1 MAVQRLRDILNNQKY
16 SKGSNSLKTRDIFD
30 ERVKYNKKHG
40 FKENSIDLQ
49 NQRSLYGRLD
59 FQQNLIYPN
68 MDKMVNLRSNG
79 ETKEHMVFSF
89 VNNAYNEMEAKIN
102 ELVRYGKLVPSEII
116 PFKTQDSF
124 SNFENSYKE
133 NIRKIL
139 DLFM

>member
-68 MDKMVNLRSNG
+68 MG
-79 ETKEHMVFSF
+79 EIGQLATLTLILPV
-89 VNNAYNEMEAKIN
+89 V
-102 ELVRYGKLVPSEII
+102 EI
-116 PFKTQDSF
+116 
-124 SNFENSYKE
+124 
-133 NIRKIL
+133 L
-139 DLFM
+139 W